1 VLLYGGTF
9 YPRNRRVTD
18 AHNLL
23 ERCQTELGDPDAVF
37 RVGAGRVWAKLTL
50 AAGLV
55 LYGVVA
61 NYLWWVHGP
70 ARFDHLVLIVLIG
83 PPITGL
89 SLFGHLYR
97 TRGLCVL
104 AYPTG
109 LLRLQRGEVESYPWA
124 EVDEV
129 RLKADKGTFVVER
142 DGAGEVTAGWLEVE
156 PPTFQIW
163 NAQLTVRRADGTA
176 AKLTPAVSGYPELV
190 AHVLRET
197 FRAQWPAALARF
209 RAGERVEFGP
219 FEVSRL
225 GLRYEKNLMPWA
237 DLAEVNVGSKSLA
250 VKRKGK
256 WLPWVSKELDDV
268 PNPHVLL
275 ALIEEARR
283 TARPAGK
290 NKQRPTADDAV

>member
-1 VLLYGGTF
+1 
-9 YPRNRRVTD
+9 VTD

-23 ERCQTELGDPDAVF
+23 ERCQTELGDPEAVF
-37 RVGAGRVWAKLTL
+37 RVGAGRVWAKLAV

-70 ARFDHLVLIVLIG
+70 ARFDHLVLMVLFV

-89 SLFGHLYR
+89 SLLGHLYR

-124 EVDEV
+124 EVEEV
-129 RLKADKGTFVVER
+129 RLKADKGAFVLLR
-142 DGAGEVTAGWLEVE
+142 DEAGEVLAGWLEVE
-156 PPTFQIW
+156 PPAFQIW
-163 NAQLTVRRADGTA
+163 NAQLTVRRADGAT
-176 AKLTPAVSGYPELV
+176 AKLTPAVNGYPELA
-190 AHVLRET
+190 AHVQRET
-197 FRAQWPAALARF
+197 FRALWPAAAARF
-209 RAGERVEFGP
+209 RAGERVAFGP
-219 FEVSRL
+219 FEVGRG
-225 GLRYEKNLMPWA
+225 GLRYEKTVLPWA
-237 DLAEVNVGSKSLA
+237 EVAEVAVGSKNLT

-268 PNPHVLL
+268 PNPHVFL
-275 ALIEEARR
+275 ALIDEARR
-283 TARPAGK
+283 TARPARK
-290 NKQRPTADDAV
+290 RAEEESPS

>member
-1 VLLYGGTF
+1 MVLYGDSLH
-9 YPRNRRVTD
+9 PRNRRVTD

-37 RVGAGRVWAKLTL
+37 RVGAGRVWAKLAL

-55 LYGVVA
+55 LYGVAA

-70 ARFDHLVLIVLIG
+70 ARFDHLVLMVLFL
-83 PPITGL
+83 PPLTGL
-89 SLFGHLYR
+89 SLLGHLYR

-124 EVDEV
+124 EVEEV
-129 RLKADKGTFVVER
+129 RLKADKGTFVIVR
-142 DGAGEVTAGWLEVE
+142 DETGDVFAAWLEVE

-163 NAQLTVRRADGTA
+163 NAQLTVRRADGTT
-176 AKLTPAVSGYPELV
+176 AKLTPAVSAYPELAV
-190 AHVLRET
+190 YVQRET
-197 FRAQWPAALARF
+197 FRALWPATLARF

-219 FEVSRL
+219 FEVSRA
-225 GLRYEKNLMPWA
+225 GLRYEKTVLPWA
-237 DLAEVNVGSKSLA
+237 DLSDVAVSSKSLT

-256 WLPWVSKELDDV
+256 WLPWVSKELDEV

-283 TARPAGK
+283 TARPA
-290 NKQRPTADDAV
+290 RAPRSEPEA

>member
-1 VLLYGGTF
+1 VLLYGDTH
-9 YPRNRRVTD
+9 YSRNRRVTD

-23 ERCQTELGDPDAVF
+23 ERCQMELGDPDAVF
-37 RVGAGRVWAKLTL
+37 RVGAGRVWVKLAL

-70 ARFDHLVLIVLIG
+70 ARFDHIVLLVLIG

-89 SLFGHLYR
+89 SLLGHLYR

-109 LLRLQRGEVESYPWA
+109 LLRLQRGEVESYPWD
-124 EVDEV
+124 EVTEV
-129 RLKADKGTFVVER
+129 RLKADAGTFVILR
-142 DGAGEVTAGWLEVE
+142 DEAGETLSGWLEVE
-156 PPTFQIW
+156 PPTFQLW
-163 NAQLTVRRADGTA
+163 NAHLTVRRADGTT
-176 AKLTPAVSGYPELV
+176 AKLTPAVGGYPDLV
-190 AHVLRET
+190 AHVQRET
-197 FRAQWPAALARF
+197 FRALWPKTLARF

-219 FEVSRL
+219 LEVSRT
-225 GLRYEKNLMPWA
+225 GLRYEKNLLPWA
-237 DLAEVNVGSKSLA
+237 DLSEVAVSSKHLN

-256 WLPWVSKELDDV
+256 WLPWVSKDLDEV
-268 PNPHVLL
+268 SNPHVLL

-283 TARPAGK
+283 TARPARKREREEGT
-290 NKQRPTADDAV
+290 PS